1 MADYVSPEA
10 RRRIATGLMAAQY
23 DRATPEEGNVA
34 QRHGLLPLATYD
46 NGRTGLAF
54 PGFVADPVQS
64 FNRLLHNGYTSGDTQ
79 GVEDAFNVAG
89 AAMMGGLAAPKPKAA
104 AVAKPAALADPMDQ
118 MIADVIARNAAKNKA
133 IGEVLPSSATGPQ
146 TLRGYSGSDTASHF
160 DTGFTRGP
168 WASPSSEV
176 ANTYAN
182 TNNGRR
188 GNVSPMEFRFNNPV
202 EINAGGNLWRDIP
215 VSGGIKATTNE
226 MAIHARNAG
235 HDGIIFKD
243 VRDNLSFGGDPGD
256 VYHALKRG
264 TVYSPLTGDLLYANG
279 GRPGATAGAAL
290 GGVNLQD
297 PALAEILR
305 KYGLDVPSRPAS
317 PQYRPGDA

>member
-1 MADYVSPEA
+1 
-10 RRRIATGLMAAQY
+10 MAAQY

-34 QRHGLLPLATYD
+34 QRHGLLPFGTYD

-54 PGFVADPVQS
+54 PGFIAEPVES
-64 FNRLLHNGYTSGDTQ
+64 FNRLLQNGYQGGTGDTR

-104 AVAKPAALADPMDQ
+104 TVAKPTALADPMDK
-118 MIADVIARNAAKNKA
+118 MIADQIARNAAKNTA
-133 IGEVLPSSATGPQ
+133 IGKMLPASATGPQ
-146 TLRGYSGSDTASHF
+146 TLRGYSGSDTAAHF

-188 GNVSPMEFRFNNPV
+188 GNVTPMEFRFNNPV
-202 EINAGGNLWRDIP
+202 KIDAQENLWRDVPI
-215 VSGGIKATTNE
+215 GDGLKATTNE
-226 MAIHARNAG
+226 LAIHARKAG
-235 HDGIIFKD
+235 HDGIIFNN

-256 VYHALKRG
+256 VYHALQRG
-264 TVYSPLTGDLLYANG
+264 TVYSPFTGDLLYANS
-279 GRPGATAGAAL
+279 GRPGAGLGSAF
-290 GGVNLQD
+290 GGVTPQD
-297 PALAEILR
+297 PALTEILR
-305 KYGLDVPSRPAS
+305 QYGIDLPSRPAS
-317 PQYRPGDA
+317 PKYLPGDA